1 MYDHRDSIQAAT
13 HKLLSKWLSEQQS
26 RQEAYMVLQAGLK
39 RAQMNQLASNLR
51 IWVEGTGVLPQMM
64 DESKWIKQ
72 RLSKWMIVLKE
83 LKINWYT

>member
-1 MYDHRDSIQAAT
+1 MAT
-13 HKLLSKWLSEQQS
+13 GGKWGKYRYSETD
-26 RQEAYMVLQAGLK
+26 K
-39 RAQMNQLASNLR
+39 
-51 IWVEGTGVLPQMM
+51 VEGTGVLPQMM